1 MHASRHAPQLTS
13 ARSRYSC
20 RVFRAAL
27 CWLVSSF
34 AWTWAKISSETT
46 GGTGTAIQS
55 CSGRGAWVM
64 PGPAG
69 CSADLRRRAGAGRVR
84 LVSAWPA

>member
-34 AWTWAKISSETT
+34 AWTWAKISAETT
-46 GGTGTAIQS
+46 CGTGTSIQS
-55 CSGRGAWVM
+55 CSGRGAWLS
-64 PGPAG
+64 PLPAG
-69 CSADLRRRAGAGRVR
+69 SSADLRRLAGAGWVR
-84 LVSAWPA
+84 LVSARPA